1 MTKIRTAQRLYRARR
16 IGATFSKTYL
26 GIRAQRF
33 VARRLRPPDMAQ
45 RWSRFNRSSA
55 ESIYETAIELKGLIL
70 KGCQFLGTRA
80 DVVPRE
86 YVEVLSRLH
95 DRVPPHPFETVRET
109 IERELRRPLEEIFAD
124 FDALPIASASLAQVH
139 RARTQDGREV
149 AVKVQYPEIEALVR
163 SDLANLRMLFK
174 AVGLLER
181 EFDLMPL
188 IEELGTYV
196 PRELNFANEGRN
208 AETIARYFTD
218 RDDVAVPRIH
228 WDVTS
233 ERVLVMDFIEGIKVD
248 DAAALRAAGVD
259 TDAVARTL
267 VEAYCEQIL
276 RRGFF
281 HADPHPGNILVQPTA
296 GAPRVVFLD
305 FGLAK
310 DLPPRFREGV
320 LALAAATLRGRPDD
334 MARALL
340 TLGFETRD
348 GDPQSLLEIA
358 EFVLQAAQQ
367 LRERSHLDR
376 ELSERLRDELP
387 DHIRENPIVRMPSH
401 LMLVGRVVGL
411 LSGLNRTLETRVD
424 FARTILPYTLGTQDR
439 AERSAGARAPGPT
452 PTATR

>member
-1 MTKIRTAQRLYRARR
+1 MYRARR
-16 IGATFSKTYL
+16 IGTTFSKTYL

-33 VARRLRPPDMAQ
+33 VERRLRPRDMAK
-45 RWSRFNRSSA
+45 RWSRFNRRSA
-55 ESIYETAIELKGLIL
+55 ESIYDTAIELQGLIL

-95 DRVPPHPFETVRET
+95 DRVPPRPFATIRESV
-109 IERELRRPLEEIFAD
+109 ERELDRPLEKIFAR
-124 FDALPIASASLAQVH
+124 FDEVPIAAASLAQVH
-139 RARTQDGREV
+139 RARLHDGCEV
-149 AVKVQYPEIEALVR
+149 AVKVQYPEIEALVH
-163 SDLANLRMLFK
+163 SDLSNLRALFK

-188 IEELGTYV
+188 VEELGIYV

-208 AETIARYFTD
+208 AETIARYFAD
-218 RDDVAVPRIH
+218 RDDIAVPRIH

-233 ERVLVMDFIEGIKVD
+233 ERILVMDFVDGIKVD
-248 DAAALRAAGVD
+248 DARALRAAGVD

-281 HADPHPGNILVQPTA
+281 HADPHPGNILVQPTD
-296 GAPRVVFLD
+296 GAPRIVFLD

-310 DLPPRFREGV
+310 DLPPHFREGV
-320 LALAAATLRGRPDD
+320 LALAAATLRGNADD
-334 MARALL
+334 MARALVA
-340 TLGFETRD
+340 LGFETRD
-348 GDPQSLLEIA
+348 GDPASLLDVA
-358 EFVLQAAQQ
+358 HFVLQAAQQ
-367 LRERSHLDR
+367 LREHSHLDR
-376 ELSERLRDELP
+376 EMTERIREELP
-387 DHIRENPIVRMPSH
+387 ERIRQNPIVRMPSH

-424 FARTILPYTLGTQDR
+424 FARAILPYALGTQDR
-439 AERSAGARAPGPT
+439 AERSAGAPAKET
-452 PTATR
+452 PATGTVLNN

>member
-439 AERSAGARAPGPT
+439 AERPAGARAPGPT